1 MMKKQL
7 IVAAAIVALTLAVG
21 CKEKPKD
28 TPSAAVLQGGGIS
41 SQQMPP
47 AAMPGQNSPH
57 ATVMPPAQQPAGAN
71 HKGKVVATMNAASYT
86 YMQVEENGQKI
97 WAATTQTQLKV
108 GDEVE
113 FPDSPVMQNFTS
125 KTLNRTFDKIYFVS
139 TLRVNGK

>member
-1 MMKKQL
+1 MMQQL
-7 IVAAAIVALTLAVG
+7 MIASAIAALAVAG
-21 CKEKPKD
+21 CQDKPKEM
-28 TPSAAVLQGGGIS
+28 PPAAVPQGGMS
-41 SQQMPP
+41 SQQMP

-57 ATVMPPAQQPAGAN
+57 AGVMPPGQPAAAS
-71 HKGKVVATMNAASYT
+71 HKGKVVATMNAAGYT
-86 YMQVEENGQKI
+86 YLQVEEKGQKV
-97 WAATTQTQLKV
+97 WAAAAQTNLKV

>member
-1 MMKKQL
+1 MKKIM
-7 IVAAAIVALTLAVG
+7 IVMAIAALAVAVG
-21 CKEKPKD
+21 CKDKPKE
-28 TPSAAVLQGGGIS
+28 TPSAAVPQGGMS
-41 SQQMPP
+41 SQQIP

-57 ATVMPPAQQPAGAN
+57 ATAMPPVQQTGAI
-71 HKGKVVATMNAASYT
+71 HKGKVVATMDAASYT
-86 YMQVEENGQKI
+86 YLQVEEKGQKI
-97 WAATTQTQLKV
+97 WAAAAQTKLKV